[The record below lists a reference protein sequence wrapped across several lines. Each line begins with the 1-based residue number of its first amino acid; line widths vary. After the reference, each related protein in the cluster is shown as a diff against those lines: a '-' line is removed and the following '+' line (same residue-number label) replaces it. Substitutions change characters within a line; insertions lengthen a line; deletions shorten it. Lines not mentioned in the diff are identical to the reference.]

1 MTRDRLREEEMTQS
15 APRTTISDGFCVLLA
30 DDHALM
36 RQILRA
42 ILESYPKLSIIGE
55 AANGMEA
62 VEMAAAL
69 KPNGIIMDVNMPKM
83 DGIQATKQIKAAQPA
98 ISVIGLSVIDDK
110 HVTEAMKGAGAEAV
124 LLKDE
129 LKKLDEAM
137 RRWSADALNQSSSC
151 ETEFPD

>member
-1 MTRDRLREEEMTQS
+1 MNQG
-15 APRTTISDGFCVLLA
+15 ASDLTSSGEFRVLLA

-42 ILESYPKLSIIGE
+42 ILETYPNLSIVGE
-55 AANGMEA
+55 AADGMEA
-62 VEMAAAL
+62 VSMAVAL
-69 KPNGIIMDVNMPKM
+69 KPDGIIMDVNMPKM
-83 DGIQATKQIKAAQPA
+83 DGIHATKQIKAAQPS

-110 HVTEAMKGAGAEAV
+110 YVTEAMKAAGAEAV

-137 RRWSADALNQSSSC
+137 RRWSAAALNQ
-151 ETEFPD
+151 